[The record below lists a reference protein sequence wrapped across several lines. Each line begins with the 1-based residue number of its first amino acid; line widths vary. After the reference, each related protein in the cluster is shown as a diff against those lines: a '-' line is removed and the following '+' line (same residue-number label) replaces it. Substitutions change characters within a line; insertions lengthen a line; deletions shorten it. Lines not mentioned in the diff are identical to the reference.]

1 MKPYKTPN
9 RKYDSVSQSY
19 NDGIVRICTVTDS
32 AAPGDMPVEEPI
44 DKYRLMYAEQRVG
57 ITRYYT
63 AQQYHEDVERV
74 IRVQKV
80 AVQKVAIETRDIAIA
95 EDGRRYSISMVQ
107 SVDDVYPPSL
117 DLTLTKIK

>member
-19 NDGIVRICTVTDS
+19 NDGIVRICTVTDT

-44 DKYRLMYAEQRVG
+44 DKYKLMYAEQRVG

-80 AVQKVAIETRDIAIA
+80 AVQKVAIETRDIAIT